1 MEKTK
6 SSYKAKEYYK
16 KITEVEFTSVK
27 KRDDIFLAHPKGSV
41 KEYKLFGMC
50 IRKKTYEEDIYKHKH
65 RSGKFTESEVIS
77 EFYATFVKNN
87 IVYRKGKVVV
97 WFGNNSETY
106 LFEDDD
112 EAKDFLEDLLAECRM
127 CGNELV

>member
-16 KITEVEFTSVK
+16 KITEVEYTSVK
-27 KRDDIFLAHPKGSV
+27 KRDDIFLIHPKGSV

-50 IRKKTYEEDIYKHKH
+50 IRKKTYEEDVYKLKN
-65 RSGKFTESEVIS
+65 RNDEFTESEVTS
-77 EFYATFVKNN
+77 QFYGAFIKNN

-97 WFGNNSETY
+97 WFGDKSEIY
-106 LFEDDD
+106 HFEDDD
-112 EAKDFLEDLLAECRM
+112 KAKDFLEDLLAECRM